1 MSDKSRHE
9 RNMRC
14 SPSRVATLLGGDLP
28 AGFVRFGYDGGWG
41 YQAGLHVAAPATE
54 ADDPLRRTGLLS
66 LYGPRADLPPIA
78 LQHVG
83 ARWYDPA
90 IGRFVQRDP
99 IGIEGG
105 MNVYLYCG
113 ANPITG
119 VDPLGLWKWWFD
131 PESGLSDWVARNYW
145 LRFHSE
151 KYINS
156 TWAPAEAVGV
166 SAVVG
171 ASGYFGVT
179 YCVALAQGTAGATW
193 LGWTGS
199 SVVLSSGGRWLMHM
213 GNKIVE
219 WFPPKFSVPVLVR
232 NLPALESRGSP
243 GNCFWGALGAILR
256 AL

>member
-105 MNVYLYCG
+105 MNVYAYCEG
-113 ANPITG
+113 EPVTA
-119 VDPLGLWKWWFD
+119 VDP
-131 PESGLSDWVARNYW
+131 SGLIQGQDRGGAMADPRDRRPPNGAPPAKPIDWPRVF
-145 LRFHSE
+145 L
-151 KYINS
+151 
-156 TWAPAEAVGV
+156 EATG
-166 SAVVG
+166 G
-171 ASGYFGVT
+171 
-179 YCVALAQGTAGATW
+179 QG
-193 LGWTGS
+193 
-199 SVVLSSGGRWLMHM
+199 H
-213 GNKIVE
+213 
-219 WFPPKFSVPVLVR
+219 VPVLDPGPAQDTVLIVCEVVSVCAPVGAVGRTITLTPKALALAKKGWAGKYLVR
-232 NLPALESRGSP
+232 IRRYIRYDRLPHHGKPAGHWDGEFFGGR
-243 GNCFWGALGAILR
+243 
-256 AL
+256 